1 MLLIS
6 HRGNL
11 SGPNKNL
18 ENNPEHILTVIKKYN
33 VEIDLWC
40 KNGKLFLGHDEPRY
54 QINDTFFI
62 DGMWVHCKN
71 IEAVQ
76 YIKNTSANWFWHE
89 NDKLTLTSH
98 KYVWCY
104 PGIYLNSGITVEFG
118 YNSNLPK
125 DILGVCTDYPELY
138 K

>member
-62 DGMWVHCKN
+62 DGMWVL
-71 IEAVQ
+71 
-76 YIKNTSANWFWHE
+76 S
-89 NDKLTLTSH
+89 
-98 KYVWCY
+98 
-104 PGIYLNSGITVEFG
+104 
-118 YNSNLPK
+118 
-125 DILGVCTDYPELY
+125 
-138 K
+138 